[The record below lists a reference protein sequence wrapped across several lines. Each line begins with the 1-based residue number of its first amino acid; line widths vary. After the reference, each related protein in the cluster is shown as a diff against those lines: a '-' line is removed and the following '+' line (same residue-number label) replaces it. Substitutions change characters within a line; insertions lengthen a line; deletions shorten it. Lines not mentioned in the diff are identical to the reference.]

1 MWKKRKKLKEEWKN
15 IMYKVLLDTNILL
28 DYLLTPRP
36 GNAAAQRVIEMIV
49 ADKLIGCVSPISLL
63 NIFFILGKQRTERER
78 KEIIESFLEILE
90 ITDLDFDAVQA
101 ALYIPVEDYEDGVQY
116 MCAVKMNLDLI
127 ITGDQQF
134 QKYDLEIKRISTD
147 EFLANYI

>member
-1 MWKKRKKLKEEWKN
+1 
-15 IMYKVLLDTNILL
+15 MYKVLLDTNILL

-36 GNAAAQRVIEMIV
+36 GNAAAQRIIEMIV
-49 ADKLIGCVSPISLL
+49 ADKLTGCVSPISLL
-63 NIFFILGKQRTERER
+63 NIFFILRKQRTETER

-90 ITDLDFDAVQA
+90 ITDLDFEAVQA

-116 MCAVKMNLDLI
+116 MCAVKLNVDLI

-134 QKYDLEIKRISTD
+134 QKCDLDIKRIGPD

>member
-1 MWKKRKKLKEEWKN
+1 
-15 IMYKVLLDTNILL
+15 MYKVLLDTNILL

-36 GNAAAQRVIEMIV
+36 GNAAAQRIIEMIV
-49 ADKLIGCVSPISLL
+49 SDKLTGCVSPVSLL
-63 NIFFILGKQRTERER
+63 NIFFILRKQRTETER

-90 ITDLDFDAVQA
+90 ITDLDFEAVQA

>member
-1 MWKKRKKLKEEWKN
+1 LKEEWKN
-15 IMYKVLLDTNILL
+15 TMFKVLLDTHILL

-49 ADKLIGCVSPISLL
+49 ADKLTGCVSPISLL
-63 NIFFILGKQRTERER
+63 NIFFILRKQRTETER

-90 ITDLDFDAVQA
+90 IAALDFDAVQA
-101 ALYIPVEDYEDGVQY
+101 ALYIPIEDYEDGVQY
-116 MCAVKMNLDLI
+116 MCAVKLNVDLI

-134 QKYDLEIKRISTD
+134 QKYDLDIKRIGPD